1 MTIGEIVP
9 ILAELIKQ
17 SSLPRS
23 EAQQR
28 AIAHLKAIPS
38 YLERRRL
45 DEWEKEFPWESFEDG
60 SEVASLLEGVFK
72 LGRFNLYAGFD
83 RAGTL
88 REYATVGAAFLEVG
102 LSPPQVESI
111 TDW

>member
-1 MTIGEIVP
+1 VTVGEIVP
-9 ILAELIKQ
+9 ILADLIEQ

-23 EAQQR
+23 EPQQR
-28 AIAHLKAIPS
+28 AIAHLKSIAS

-45 DEWEKEFPWESFEDG
+45 DEWDERFPWESIEDG
-60 SEVASLLEGVFK
+60 SEVASLLEGVFE

-83 RAGTL
+83 GDGTL
-88 REYATVGAAFLEVG
+88 REYATVGAKFLEAG

-111 TDW
+111 TGW